1 MQGMQGN
8 SKISNTELAFTFFEY
23 LNWLLCMQ
31 FELVPVPVATAAA
44 VMLLFVVVAVQRLVP
59 ETEVCTLRNGA
70 SQSQVA
76 SSLARLK

>member
-1 MQGMQGN
+1 
-8 SKISNTELAFTFFEY
+8 
-23 LNWLLCMQ
+23 MQ

-44 VMLLFVVVAVQRLVP
+44 VMPCGELLFVVVAVQRLVP